1 MANTS
6 KENIVYWVFTGF
18 LCVWMVFTAGM
29 YVFNHEMVAEI
40 VRGMGYP
47 VYILYPLAV
56 AKVLAV
62 TAILT
67 KKSETLKEWAY
78 AGLFFDFILAAG
90 GHIMA
95 EDGGYGAALVAI
107 VVLLVSYGYDRK
119 LFPRERQA

>member
-1 MANTS
+1 MN
-6 KENIVYWVFTGF
+6 KNIYWASTG
-18 LCVWMVFTAGM
+18 LLSVWMLVTAGM

-56 AKVLAV
+56 AKVLAI

-78 AGLFFDFILAAG
+78 AGLFFDFILATG

-95 EDGGYGAALVAI
+95 EDGGYAPAMVAI
-107 VVLLVSYGYDRK
+107 VVLLISYSYDRK
-119 LFPRERQA
+119 LYPRKQAEQD